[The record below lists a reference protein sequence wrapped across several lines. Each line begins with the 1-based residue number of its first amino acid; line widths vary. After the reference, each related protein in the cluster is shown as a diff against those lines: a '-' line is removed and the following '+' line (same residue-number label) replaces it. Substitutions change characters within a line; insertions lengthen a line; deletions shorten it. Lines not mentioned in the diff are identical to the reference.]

1 MKHNG
6 SCDKTCGHM
15 LSMMTVPYTQ
25 AVQRLLDRDPRVVEY
40 REIDEDWLEVVYA
53 PRRPVAATYYVAA
66 MELRIK
72 ELAGETRGCRLR
84 TDAYYLRAGRC
95 EAHRNVRVR
104 NAD

>member
-72 ELAGETRGCRLR
+72 ELSGRPGGRLPSIHP
-84 TDAYYLRAGRC
+84 LRADLRC
-95 EAHRNVRVR
+95 HHVHSIS
-104 NAD
+104 

>member
-66 MELRIK
+66 MEWRIK
-72 ELAGETRGCRLR
+72 ELAG
-84 TDAYYLRAGRC
+84 AFWSAGRTPSEHPPASRRPSVSPC
-95 EAHRNVRVR
+95 PQYKLI
-104 NAD
+104 